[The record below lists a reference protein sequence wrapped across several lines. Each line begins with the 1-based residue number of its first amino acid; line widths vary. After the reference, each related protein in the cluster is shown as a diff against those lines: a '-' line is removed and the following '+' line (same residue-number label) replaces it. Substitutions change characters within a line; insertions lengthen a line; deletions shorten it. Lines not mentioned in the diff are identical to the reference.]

1 MSNWEEYNSID
12 SEISESDP
20 TISSPQFYLTDA
32 AGALVETPWIGAESS
47 LSFGHFLTEEQSG
60 LTGTSSDP
68 NNPDTDGDGLLDG
81 IEVIFTTWN
90 STDSVWTLNPLV
102 PNQGGYDSDG
112 DGVGDLVELNLTSN
126 LSLIHI

>member
-1 MSNWEEYNSID
+1 MSRLLGWCRI
-12 SEISESDP
+12 ITIIWPFSD
-20 TISSPQFYLTDA
+20 
-32 AGALVETPWIGAESS
+32 G
-47 LSFGHFLTEEQSG
+47 EQAG

-126 LSLIHI
+126 LPINGETYPWAYQPLA

>member
-1 MSNWEEYNSID
+1 M
-12 SEISESDP
+12 
-20 TISSPQFYLTDA
+20 
-32 AGALVETPWIGAESS
+32 
-47 LSFGHFLTEEQSG
+47 
-60 LTGTSSDP
+60 
-68 NNPDTDGDGLLDG
+68 LDG

-126 LSLIHI
+126 LPINGETYPLGVPTFGDEARKSITWPSKIEFLGFYSVKREGLT